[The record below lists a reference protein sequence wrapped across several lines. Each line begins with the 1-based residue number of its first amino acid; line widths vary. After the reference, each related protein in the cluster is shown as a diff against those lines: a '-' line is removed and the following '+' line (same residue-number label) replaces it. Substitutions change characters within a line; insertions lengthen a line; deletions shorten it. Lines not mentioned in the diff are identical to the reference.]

1 MPIRPNCRAFDQMVA
16 GGVSMFIY
24 RLHEIVEKQGVS
36 GSNVC
41 SLGGE
46 ILPIYVQY
54 TPHLYIDIDCL
65 SENLRYLYINMDDI
79 AYI

>member
-1 MPIRPNCRAFDQMVA
+1 MVA

-54 TPHLYIDIDCL
+54 TPHLYIDIGGGDPFMFIY
-65 SENLRYLYINMDDI
+65 RLYGM
-79 AYI
+79 AFAT